1 MATANS
7 SLNIAELD
15 FDQIKSNFKQYLKG
29 QDKFNDY
36 NFEGS
41 VISQILDLLAY
52 NTHYNA
58 YYLNMIAN
66 EMFLDTS
73 VKRGSVISHAKLLNY
88 TPSSSRAATAV
99 INVKFNGTTS
109 PNFTI
114 PKYTKFYSHAIDN
127 VNYPFVTLEEVTV
140 TTVNNSAQFNGVKI
154 YQGQPVRYT
163 YQVNTIQNPSL
174 TFTLPDSDVDTTT
187 LSVLVYDSSQS
198 TTFNKFELSTS
209 HLLLDNTTQVY
220 FLQESLD
227 GKYQIYFGDGILGK
241 TLTTGNVITV
251 EYLTTKGSAP
261 NGAYKFTLMDKIGTY
276 TGIIIDGTGIDT
288 QVATGGN
295 EKESIASIKYAAPKA
310 YAAQNRAVTKSDY
323 LELLK
328 RDNPIV
334 PIQAVNVWGGE
345 EMNPPQYGKMF
356 ICIKPVGGYSITA
369 SQKYR
374 LINEYIKPFGVITV
388 FPEIVDID
396 YTFIKISSNILYYK
410 NKSIFDPVALK
421 NLLKLSILNF
431 CEQTLNTFDSSFILP
446 DLITTIKN
454 VDKSIITS
462 ESTVSLQ
469 KRVLPI
475 FNTFNSFTLEF
486 GTPIKKGSLSSE
498 YFDYVSVGGNT
509 IIKNVQIEES
519 PTVYNIIESLSIIN
533 GGAGY
538 SSVPTITIYGD
549 GTGATAIAELTNGSI
564 SNISIINQG
573 KNYTQAVVVVSGGGG
588 SGAEIVPVF
597 SGNVVSLRSFYYN
610 NNIKVILQQNIG
622 EINYSAGV
630 VKLNNFNPYQI
641 NNLLGYMAIT
651 VVPESTIFYS
661 TKDKIITL
669 DIMDDSA
676 ITLNVQSKA

>member
-29 QDKFNDY
+29 QDTFNDY

-41 VISQILDLLAY
+41 VISQVLDLLAY

-58 YYLNMIAN
+58 YYLNMVAN

-88 TPSSSRAATAV
+88 TPSSARSATAIV
-99 INVKFNGTTS
+99 NVKFNGTTS

-127 VNYPFVTLEEVTV
+127 VNYPFVTLEELTV
-140 TTVNNSAQFNGVKI
+140 STSGGSAQFNNVKI
-154 YQGQPVRYT
+154 HQGQPVRYT
-163 YQVNTIQNPSL
+163 YQVNAIQNPSL
-174 TFTLPDSDVDTTT
+174 IFTLPDSDVDTTT

-198 TTFNKFELSTS
+198 TTYTKFELASS
-209 HLLLDNTTQVY
+209 HLLLDSTSKVY

-227 GKYQIYFGDGILGK
+227 GKYEIYFGDGVLGK
-241 TLTTGNVITV
+241 TLISGNVITV

-276 TGIIIDGTGIDT
+276 TGTVIDINGSGC

-328 RDNPIV
+328 RDNPIL

-345 EMNPPQYGKMF
+345 EMTPPQYGKMF

-369 SQKYR
+369 TQKYR

-388 FPEIVDID
+388 VPEIVDID
-396 YTFIKISSNILYYK
+396 YTFIKINSAVLYDK
-410 NKSIFDPVALK
+410 TKSIFDPVALR
-421 NLLKLSILNF
+421 NLLKLAILNF
-431 CEQTLNTFDSSFILP
+431 CDKTLNTFDSSFVLP

-454 VDKSIITS
+454 VDASIITN
-462 ESTVSLQ
+462 ESTISLQ
-469 KRVLPI
+469 KRFLPI
-475 FNTFNSFTLEF
+475 FNSVNSFTLNF
-486 GTPIKKGSLSSE
+486 AAPIKKGSLYSD
-498 YFDYVSVGGNT
+498 YFDYVLNSNIVS
-509 IIKNVQIEES
+509 NVKIEES
-519 PTVYNIIESLSIIN
+519 PSLYNTIESLNIIN

-538 SSVPTITIYGD
+538 TSLPTITIYGD
-549 GTGATAIAELTNGSI
+549 GTGATATAELTNGKI
-564 SNISIINQG
+564 TNITIITPG
-573 KNYTQAVVVVSGGGG
+573 SGYTQAVVVVSGGGG
-588 SGAEIVPVF
+588 SGAVIVPTF
-597 SGNVVSLRSFYYN
+597 SGNIVKLRSYYYN
-610 NNIKVILQQNIG
+610 NNIKTILQPDIG
-622 EINYSAGV
+622 EINYSAGI
-630 VKLNNFNPYQI
+630 VKIYNFNPYQI
-641 NNLLGYMAIT
+641 NNLLGTMSIT
-651 VVPESTIFYS
+651 VIPESTIFYS
-661 TKDKIITL
+661 TRDKIITL

-676 ITLNVQSKA
+676 INVTVQSKI

>member
-15 FDQIKSNFKQYLKG
+15 FDQIKYNFKQYLKG

-36 NFEGS
+36 DFEGS
-41 VISQILDLLAY
+41 VISQVLDILAY

-58 YYLNMIAN
+58 YYLNMVAN

-88 TPSSSRAATAV
+88 TPSSPRAATAV

-276 TGIIIDGTGIDT
+276 SGTIIEAT
-288 QVATGGN
+288 QVATGGL
-295 EKESIASIKYAAPKA
+295 EKESISSIKYAAHKA
-310 YAAQNRAVTKSDY
+310 YASQNRAVTKSDY

-328 RDNPIV
+328 RDNQIV

-345 EMNPPQYGKMF
+345 EMDHPQYGKMF

-388 FPEIVDID
+388 TPEIVDID
-396 YTFIKISSNILYYK
+396 YTFIKIASNILFNK
-410 NKSIFDPVALK
+410 NQSIFDSVALK
-421 NLLKLSILNF
+421 NLLKLSILSF
-431 CEQTLNTFDSSFILP
+431 CEKTLNTFDSSFILP

-454 VDKSIITS
+454 TDKSIITS
-462 ESTVSLQ
+462 ESTISLQ
-469 KRVLPI
+469 KRFLPI
-475 FNTFNSFTLEF
+475 FNTTNSFTLDF
-486 GTPIKKGSLSSE
+486 STAIKKGSLTSGF
-498 YFDYVSVGGNT
+498 FDIVDLVSNN
-509 IIKNVQIEES
+509 IIKNVLIEES
-519 PTVYNIIESLSIIN
+519 PTTYNVIESIEIVTEGS
-533 GGAGY
+533 GFT
-538 SSVPTITIYGD
+538 SVPTITIYGD
-549 GTGATAIAELTNGSI
+549 GTGATAIAEVTNGKLTNI
-564 SNISIINQG
+564 KVINPG
-573 KNYTQAVVVVSGGGG
+573 KNYTQAVVAVSGGGG
-588 SGAEIVPVF
+588 SGALLVPQF
-597 SGNVVSLRSFYYN
+597 SGNVVTLRSFYYN
-610 NNIKVILQQNIG
+610 NGIKIISQENIG
-622 EINYSAGV
+622 EINYATGI
-630 VKLNNFNPYQI
+630 VKINNFTPYQI
-641 NNLLGYMAIT
+641 NNLLGYMSIT
-651 VVPESTIFYS
+651 IIPESTIFYS

-669 DIMDDSA
+669 DMMDDSA
-676 ITLNVQSKA
+676 IVLNVQAKT